1 MIKTAFYTLI
11 NKQLKVVKT
20 MLNKKQ
26 LKQLRKEI
34 VLNSI
39 YLKDYDNT
47 LFIKNK
53 TVCDF
58 FDSYIEYLYE
68 IASEK
73 NIKVNDN
80 NYYDVIN
87 KLDTIN
93 NLYDYYSYLEY
104 DPLLN
109 DDFIASKAINN
120 SDSVVIYQIDDVC
133 SYNPYIKVA
142 YYYLDGLYM
151 NTSKIKTLKLYD
163 SVKRGYYFILD
174 KRRYYIDDF
183 MRVNYG
189 R

>member
-1 MIKTAFYTLI
+1 
-11 NKQLKVVKT
+11 

-39 YLKDYDNT
+39 FLKDYDNT

-68 IASEK
+68 LASEK
-73 NIKVNDN
+73 NINDN
-80 NYYDVIN
+80 DVFD
-87 KLDTIN
+87 KLDNIN
-93 NLYDYYSYLEY
+93 NLYDYYSLFEY
-104 DPLLN
+104 DPLLH
-109 DDFIASKAINN
+109 DDFISSKAINN
-120 SDSVVIYQIDDVC
+120 SDSVVIYHIDDVY

-151 NTSKIKTLKLYD
+151 NASKIKALKLYE
-163 SVKRGYYFILD
+163 SVKRGFYFILD
-174 KRRYYIDDF
+174 KTRYYINDF
-183 MRVNYG
+183 VRVDLWKKTSIY
-189 R
+189 